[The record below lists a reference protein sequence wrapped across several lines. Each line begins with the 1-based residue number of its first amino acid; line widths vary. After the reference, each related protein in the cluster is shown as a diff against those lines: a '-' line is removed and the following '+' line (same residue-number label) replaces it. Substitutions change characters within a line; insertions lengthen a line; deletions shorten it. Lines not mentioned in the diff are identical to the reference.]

1 MNHPFLEEIITTQAS
16 FYESMDIYSRCYT
29 LWQRY
34 LKIQQATYCEDN
46 EHMIATYRKL
56 GTLSLALKDT
66 EKGID
71 YLQKAY

>member
-1 MNHPFLEEIITTQAS
+1 M
-16 FYESMDIYSRCYT
+16 

-34 LKIQQATYCEDN
+34 LKIQQATYFEDN

-66 EKGID
+66 ERGID